1 MKLGYACINMQL
13 SSGSKK
19 SRITT
24 NRTMIRRTFDQ
35 KGLPYVSEI
44 VLSNVKDLNKI
55 LKWNF
60 DNDIY
65 FYRMSSSSFP
75 WASEYELDSLP
86 DYEEICHH
94 LKTAGDFAKENDIR
108 MTYHPGPFNKLCSPN
123 ERVVL
128 NTIKDLNHHAEV
140 MDLMGLSNTTYNKIN
155 IHVGA
160 AYDDKVGTAKT
171 FCKNYRRLSESCQSR
186 LTVENDDKESLFSVK
201 ELYNNIYSN
210 ILIPIVFDYHHYSLH
225 PGDMNEKESLE
236 LSLSTWG
243 GIKPVVHYSQSRSV
257 EHNNP
262 KIKPQAHSDS
272 YWTAP
277 NTYGYSFDMMLEC
290 KHKEIGLYKMRELM
304 SNTNIL

>member
-108 MTYHPGPFNKLCSPN
+108 MTYHPGPFNKLCS
-123 ERVVL
+123 
-128 NTIKDLNHHAEV
+128 
-140 MDLMGLSNTTYNKIN
+140 
-155 IHVGA
+155 
-160 AYDDKVGTAKT
+160 
-171 FCKNYRRLSESCQSR
+171 
-186 LTVENDDKESLFSVK
+186 
-201 ELYNNIYSN
+201 
-210 ILIPIVFDYHHYSLH
+210 
-225 PGDMNEKESLE
+225 
-236 LSLSTWG
+236 LSL
-243 GIKPVVHYSQSRSV
+243 IH
-257 EHNNP
+257 
-262 KIKPQAHSDS
+262 I
-272 YWTAP
+272 
-277 NTYGYSFDMMLEC
+277 
-290 KHKEIGLYKMRELM
+290 
-304 SNTNIL
+304 